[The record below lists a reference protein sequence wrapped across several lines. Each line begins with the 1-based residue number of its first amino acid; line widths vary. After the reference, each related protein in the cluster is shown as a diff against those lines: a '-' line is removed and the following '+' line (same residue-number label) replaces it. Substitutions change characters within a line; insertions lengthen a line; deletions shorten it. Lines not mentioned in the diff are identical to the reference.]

1 MINFGNFIQEL
12 TAANIPYIGF
22 SEAGASDDPNSY
34 TLSNGIRVDFDH
46 KPTKAEKSK
55 CDTVFESHK
64 PDAPTIKSM
73 IPTLADL
80 GVTRDQIIEALWSH
94 LIDNDPTPA
103 QSIKSTLKQIT

>member
-1 MINFGNFIQEL
+1 MINLTNFLFEL
-12 TAANIPYIGF
+12 QAADLNLIGV
-22 SEAGASDDPNSY
+22 SEGGHTNNPNSY
-34 TLSNGIRVDFDH
+34 FLPDGSRVDFDH

-55 CDTVFESHK
+55 CDTVFELHN
-64 PDAPTIKSM
+64 PEAPTIKSK

-94 LIDNDPTPA
+94 LIDNDPAPA

>member
-1 MINFGNFIQEL
+1 MINSPNFILEL
-12 TAANIPYIGF
+12 QSANINFIGV
-22 SEAGASDDPNSY
+22 SSGGSTDNSNSY
-34 TLSNGIRVDFDH
+34 TLSDGTRIDFDH

-55 CDTVFESHK
+55 CDTVFELHN
-64 PDAPTIKSM
+64 PEAPTIKSM

-103 QSIKSTLKQIT
+103 QAIKSALNQIT